1 MCVYLINENRAPG
14 HEMNHRILFGFNS
27 LIIMI
32 RRWTLKTFM
41 RFVSPSRGR
50 FQTRPVHAIIVLL
63 IALFTTFPAQ
73 AEDES
78 PWHIVADTLSYDKVS
93 GITTAEG
100 DVVVTHQDKTLTSQ
114 FLEYDNQGE
123 SVFARGNVEMK
134 SRGDSSKADRMLLNL
149 KKDTGVL
156 YNGSVFME
164 TNHVY
169 IKGSEIRKIDE
180 NTYTADKVSIT
191 TCDGDNP
198 DWKFTGHDLSMTI
211 EGYGTI
217 YNAAFWTKKLPVL
230 YSPFLVFPV
239 KIKRQTGLL
248 APEFGLSDR
257 KGFEYLQPFFW
268 AINESSD
275 ATINNRYIE
284 KRGNMT
290 GIEYRYMLSETSK
303 GLLFFDYLKDK
314 EIDDG
319 TEDATEKWGYEDSP
333 TRDNRNRYWFRMKQ
347 DQTFPGNA
355 ILKVDVDVVSDQ
367 DYLREFSDMK
377 NGFDAS
383 KSNFLSNF
391 GRDIEANDDAVR
403 TNSLILTKNW
413 SSYSLNASTLWYD
426 NVVKRVDHLA
436 DSTLQYLPNVEF
448 ASSRRQIFSS
458 PLYYDFVTEYDYL
471 FRKDTNDNNRTG
483 QRANLYPR
491 VILPLR
497 YKNWLSIENT
507 AALRSTTWY
516 IGNDTNTSDD
526 LDGTHNRQIYDL
538 SCDLSTNLYRI
549 FNTGSEGVDR
559 IRHAFTPKLT
569 YKFTPEKDQ
578 NEYPYFDALDRI
590 SRVNTLTLSLTN
602 TLTSRS
608 KVIEDEEEKKKSDK
622 PNPKKFSY
630 RQFCRFKLEQVYDIN
645 EANENDPD
653 LYLNHISSEPFRPL
667 YGEIEFLPLDFMS
680 FDADAK
686 WSHEEQQLLEG
697 NAAMSLKDNRG
708 DLLRF
713 EHRYTKDSVKYL
725 RSYLLLNL
733 TDKLSVYGLNERNL
747 MEREDLRSS
756 AGFIYTSQCWGVE
769 VDYTHKPGDRRY
781 ALTFQLS
788 GLGEFGA
795 K

>member
-1 MCVYLINENRAPG
+1 MHVNLINDNRLLNLETG
-14 HEMNHRILFGFNS
+14 QRTLSCFTC
-27 LIIMI
+27 LLIMI
-32 RRWTLKTFM
+32 LRWILKM
-41 RFVSPSRGR
+41 LMGFVSPCRGG
-50 FQTRPVHAIIVLL
+50 FQTRHVQSIIIVLL
-63 IALFTTFPAQ
+63 IVLFITIPAH
-73 AEDES
+73 AEDEA
-78 PWHIVADTLSYDKVS
+78 PWHIVADTLSYDKTS

-100 DVVVTHQDKTLTSQ
+100 DVVVTHMDKTLTSE
-114 FLEYDNQGE
+114 FLEYDNKGE

-149 KKDTGVL
+149 SKDTGVL

-164 TNHVY
+164 MNHVY
-169 IKGSEIRKIDE
+169 IKGDEIRKIDE

-217 YNAAFWTKKLPVL
+217 YNAAFWTKKIPVL

-248 APEFGLSDR
+248 APEFGMSDR

-290 GIEYRYMLSETSK
+290 GLEYRYMLSETSK
-303 GLLFFDYLKDK
+303 GLLFFDYLKDS

-319 TEDATEKWGYEDSP
+319 TEETTEKWGYEDS
-333 TRDNRNRYWFRMKQ
+333 TIRDNRNRYWFRMKQ
-347 DQTFPGNA
+347 DQTLPGNA
-355 ILKVDVDVVSDQ
+355 VLKVDVDVVSDQ

-383 KSNFLSNF
+383 KSNFLSDF

-403 TNSLILTKNW
+403 TNSLIFTKNW
-413 SSYSLNASTLWYD
+413 STYSLNASTIWYD

-436 DSTLQYLPNVEF
+436 DSTLQNLPNVEF

-471 FRKDTNDNNRTG
+471 FRKDTDDNNRTG
-483 QRANLYPR
+483 QRADLYPK

-526 LDGTHNRQIYDL
+526 FDGTHNRQIYNL
-538 SCDLSTNLYRI
+538 SSDFSTNFYRI
-549 FNTGSEGVDR
+549 FNTGSEGIDR

-569 YKFTPEKDQ
+569 YNFTPEKDQ
-578 NEYPYFDALDRI
+578 NEYPYFDSLDRI
-590 SRVNTLTLSLTN
+590 ARANTLTLSLNN

-608 KVIEDEEEKKKSDK
+608 KLLEEEGEKKSDK

-630 RQFCRFKLEQVYDIN
+630 NQFCRFKLEQVYDIN
-645 EANENDPD
+645 EANENDPA
-653 LYLNHISSEPFRPL
+653 LFLNGVSREPFWPL
-667 YGEIEFLPLDFMS
+667 YGEIEFIPFDYIS

-686 WSHEEQQLLEG
+686 WSHYDQQLLEG
-697 NAAMSLKDNRG
+697 NAALSLKDKRG
-708 DLLRF
+708 DLLSL
-713 EHRYTKDSVKYL
+713 EHRYTHDSVKYL

-733 TDKLSVYGLNERNL
+733 NDKLSVYGLNERNL
-747 MEREDLRSS
+747 MEREDLKSS